1 MTTVAPHWRDFG
13 IALGF
18 KVEALDVIEQSCFHQ
33 PRQCMQ
39 KLFGEWAR
47 SMGNYSWAGLIEA
60 LQDSEYDDLAD
71 DILKALKQRS
81 VYLKS

>member
-1 MTTVAPHWRDFG
+1 MATVAPYWREFG

-18 KVEALDVIEQSCFHQ
+18 KLEALDFIERCFHQ
-33 PRQCMQ
+33 PRQRMQ
-39 KLFGEWAR
+39 KLFGDWAH
-47 SMGNYSWAGLIEA
+47 SMDNYSWAGLIEA
-60 LQDSEYDDLAD
+60 LKDSEHDDLAD